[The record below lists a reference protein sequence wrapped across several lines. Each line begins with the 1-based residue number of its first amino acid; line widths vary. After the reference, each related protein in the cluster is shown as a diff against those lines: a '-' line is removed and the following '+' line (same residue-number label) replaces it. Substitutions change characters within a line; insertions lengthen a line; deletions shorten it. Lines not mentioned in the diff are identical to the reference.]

1 MRVAFFSDIHANLPA
16 LEAALEDARAHGAT
30 HLINLGDVVG
40 YGPEPA
46 ECVARV
52 RAIASA
58 SVLGNHD
65 AAACGL
71 LDPKRFNAFA
81 RETAERAALA
91 LDGEA
96 REWLA
101 SLPYVL
107 EGDGFACVHGSFED
121 PESFHYL
128 ETKED
133 AVLSLA
139 AMPGQRLLV
148 VGHTHLP
155 CIYAEEGGVIR
166 QLTPEDVLLRPTAR
180 YVVNPGSIGFPRGDR
195 LTADYLLY
203 DTVTGLLAFRA
214 VAYDLAPYRL
224 ALVRNGYNPLNYW
237 FLSPSA
243 RRRRAEQA
251 FLNPSRA
258 SDAPLKGPFRPRRH
272 KGLPKTAWA
281 LLVALALLLL
291 VGVVVLI
298 VYSRPTSS
306 PVAST
311 AAISAEPAPD
321 MGLLSPLTDWTLS
334 GGAVEGHDYVLT
346 PARPRVTTSGTL
358 TSDLIELPPGAKRL
372 RLAFEVTGAPTK
384 DLRYSAR
391 VLFLR
396 DNGSQRKDDLHE
408 YKTFRPCAYS
418 IDVPKDATQL
428 RVRFDFSTPVRLTL
442 TSPSLTVVE

>member
-16 LEAALEDARAHGAT
+16 LEAALEDARARGAT
-30 HLINLGDVVG
+30 HLVNLGDVVG

-52 RAIASA
+52 REVASA

-91 LDGEA
+91 LDAEA
-96 REWLA
+96 RAWMA
-101 SLPYVL
+101 ALPYVV
-107 EGDGFACVHGSFED
+107 EDEGFACVHGSFEA
-121 PESFHYL
+121 PERFHYL

-133 AVLSLA
+133 AAISLA
-139 AMPGQRLLV
+139 AMPGKPLLV

-155 CIYAEEGGVIR
+155 CVYMEEGGAIR
-166 QLTPEDVLLRPTAR
+166 QLPPEDLRLRPGAR

-214 VAYDLAPYRL
+214 VPYDLAPYRL

-243 RRRRAEQA
+243 RRRRAELA
-251 FLNPSRA
+251 FLKPARA
-258 SDAPLKGPFRPRRH
+258 SDAPVSGPFRPRRR
-272 KGLPKTAWA
+272 KGLPRTAWA
-281 LLVALALLLL
+281 LLALLGLLLL
-291 VGVVVLI
+291 GVGVALVAFRE
-298 VYSRPTSS
+298 RPAT
-306 PVAST
+306 PAT
-311 AAISAEPAPD
+311 AHAEAPAPE
-321 MGLLSPLTDWTLS
+321 MGLLPPLADWTLS
-334 GGAVEGHDYVLT
+334 GGAIAGNDYVLA
-346 PARPRVTTSGTL
+346 PARPRVTTSGAL
-358 TSDLIELPPGAKRL
+358 TSGLIALPKGARRL
-372 RLAFEVTGAPTK
+372 RLAFAVEGVPADG
-384 DLRYSAR
+384 LRYSAR

-396 DNGSQRKDDLHE
+396 DNGTQRKDDLHE
-408 YKTFRPCAYS
+408 YKTFRDCAYTV
-418 IDVPKDATQL
+418 DVPEGASRF
-428 RVRFDFSTPVRLTL
+428 RVCFDFLTPVRLTL
-442 TSPSLTVVE
+442 SPPCLTVIE

>member
-16 LEAALEDARAHGAT
+16 LEAALDDARAHGAT

-52 RAIASA
+52 RTVASA

-133 AVLSLA
+133 AALSLA

-166 QLTPEDVLLRPTAR
+166 QLTPEDVLLRPSAR

-258 SDAPLKGPFRPRRH
+258 SDAPLKGPFRPRHR
-272 KGLPKTAWA
+272 KVLPNTAWT
-281 LLVALALLLL
+281 LLVVLALLLL
-291 VGVVVLI
+291 VGVVFVF
-298 VYSRPTSS
+298 VYSHPATS
-306 PVAST
+306 PVAP
-311 AAISAEPAPD
+311 AVARLAEPAPD
-321 MGLLSPLTDWTLS
+321 MGLLPPLVDWTLS
-334 GGAVEGHDYVLT
+334 GGAIEGHNYVLT
-346 PARPRVTTSGTL
+346 PARPRVTTNGSL
-358 TSDLIELPPGAKRL
+358 TSDLIELPKGAKRL
-372 RLAFEVTGAPTK
+372 RLAFEVTGTPT
-384 DLRYSAR
+384 DNLSYSAR

-408 YKTFRPCAYS
+408 YKTFRESAYT
-418 IDVPKDATQL
+418 ITVPKDATQF
-428 RVRFDFSTPVRLTL
+428 RVLFEFTTPVRLTL